1 MKHDKL
7 TQAILAKANTMPA
20 AWPFP
25 TKDRPGIKVN
35 KPKAWAFPTSNF
47 TASEVSSSKNDT
59 KYAAQ
64 KMADEIDSRVFN
76 ELRQLALQ
84 RGAPNIKGPEKFTP
98 AYWPQPT
105 DNILSPNDDMY
116 TKLAKECSPNLV
128 FTGEKDP
135 NGKDL
140 NSPGAKADAGKT
152 RGWLCLAGFSRALE
166 EVAKVTTVGAN
177 KYTPNGWVDV
187 PDGPAR
193 YMDAFVRHALAL
205 GQGEVMDD
213 GTGGT
218 GCYHKAQMIWN
229 LLAAFELE
237 LREST

>member
-7 TQAILAKANTMPA
+7 TQAILAKANANTLPA

-25 TKDRPGIKVN
+25 TQDYAKFKVN
-35 KPKAWAFPTSNF
+35 KPKAWAFPTNNTPSPSDDVI
-47 TASEVSSSKNDT
+47 AK
-59 KYAAQ
+59 
-64 KMADEIDSRVFN
+64 DSF
-76 ELRQLALQ
+76 
-84 RGAPNIKGPEKFTP
+84 P
-98 AYWPQPT
+98 
-105 DNILSPNDDMY
+105 D
-116 TKLAKECSPNLV
+116 LV
-128 FTGEKDP
+128 TTSEKDP

-213 GTGGT
+213 GSGGT

>member
-20 AWPFP
+20 AWPFS
-25 TKDRPGIKVN
+25 TQNYPGIKLN
-35 KPKAWAFPTSNF
+35 KPKAWSFPVDTTPVLNDVYS
-47 TASEVSSSKNDT
+47 TVDKGDLAELTSSS
-59 KYAAQ
+59 
-64 KMADEIDSRVFN
+64 
-76 ELRQLALQ
+76 
-84 RGAPNIKGPEKFTP
+84 
-98 AYWPQPT
+98 
-105 DNILSPNDDMY
+105 
-116 TKLAKECSPNLV
+116 
-128 FTGEKDP
+128 EKDP

-187 PDGPAR
+187 PDGPSR
-193 YMDAFVRHALAL
+193 YMDAFVRHTLAL
-205 GQGEVMDD
+205 GQGKVMDD
-213 GTGGT
+213 GQGGT

>member
-20 AWPFP
+20 ARPFP
-25 TKDRPGIKVN
+25 TKDRPGIKLN
-35 KPKAWAFPTSNF
+35 KPKAWQFPIN
-47 TASEVSSSKNDT
+47 
-59 KYAAQ
+59 
-64 KMADEIDSRVFN
+64 
-76 ELRQLALQ
+76 
-84 RGAPNIKGPEKFTP
+84 
-98 AYWPQPT
+98 
-105 DNILSPNDDMY
+105 NILSPSDGLH
-116 TKLAKECSPNLV
+116 TKLAKDSFPDLV
-128 FTGEKDP
+128 TTSEKDP

-193 YMDAFVRHALAL
+193 YMDAFVRHTLAL

-213 GTGGT
+213 GPSGT
-218 GCYHKAQMIWN
+218 GCYHKAAMIWN
-229 LLAAFELE
+229 LLASFELE

>member
-20 AWPFP
+20 ARPFP
-25 TKDRPGIKVN
+25 TQDRPGIKVN
-35 KPKAWAFPTSNF
+35 KPKAWAFPTSKF
-47 TASEVSSSKNDT
+47 AASEVSPSKNDT
-59 KYAAQ
+59 KYAALRQ
-64 KMADEIDSRVFN
+64 AEAALRVFN
-76 ELRQLALQ
+76 ELRQLELA
-84 RGAPNIKGPEKFTP
+84 RGATNIKGPEKFTLVTRP
-98 AYWPQPT
+98 VPT
-105 DNILSPNDDMY
+105 DNTLSPSDDV
-116 TKLAKECSPNLV
+116 LAKDSFPNLV

-193 YMDAFVRHALAL
+193 YMDAFVRHTLAL

-213 GTGGT
+213 GPSGT
-218 GCYHKAQMIWN
+218 GCYHKASMIWN
-229 LLAAFELE
+229 LLASFELE